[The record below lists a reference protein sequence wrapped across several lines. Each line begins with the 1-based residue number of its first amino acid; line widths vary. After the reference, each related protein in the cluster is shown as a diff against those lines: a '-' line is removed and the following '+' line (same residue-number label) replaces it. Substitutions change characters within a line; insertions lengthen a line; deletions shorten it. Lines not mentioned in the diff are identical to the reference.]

1 MWVLTSAQSLIAVE
15 LGCMEPPTTTF
26 PSPNTSA
33 GLWGWENPSSAA
45 LIKASFAE
53 LGRLQALV
61 SEEWGIC
68 TPRWDW
74 PTTEQTS

>member
-1 MWVLTSAQSLIAVE
+1 MWVLTSAQSLLAVD
-15 LGCMEPPTTTF
+15 LGCMEPPPITF
-26 PSPNTSA
+26 PAPTTSA

-45 LIKASFAE
+45 LIKASSAE
-53 LGRLQALV
+53 LGQLHALV

-68 TPRWDW
+68 TPRWGR